1 MRFQGPFKTRA
12 VQKGIKVIRV
22 SAQQFLASRLVLWR
36 VILIRSK
43 GWWPRGKKK
52 ALKRAFQIMEAG
64 VGIEP
69 AYTVLQTAA

>member
-1 MRFQGPFKTRA
+1 MSDLAGSKTS
-12 VQKGIKVIRV
+12 GG
-22 SAQQFLASRLVLWR
+22 LALCQE
-36 VILIRSK
+36 ILIRSK

-52 ALKRAFQIMEAG
+52 ALKRALQIMEAG